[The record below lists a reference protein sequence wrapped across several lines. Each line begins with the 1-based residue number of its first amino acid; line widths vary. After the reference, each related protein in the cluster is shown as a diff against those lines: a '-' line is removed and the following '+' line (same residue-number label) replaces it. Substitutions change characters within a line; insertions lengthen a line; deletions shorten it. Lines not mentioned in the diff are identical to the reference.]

1 MSQQKMQCGGVH
13 SLRTRV
19 TAGLVAG
26 VTAFAGL
33 GISAQA
39 APARE
44 AKAPVGASQTAAPH
58 IKTVTGYMSSTDQWH
73 TKIFTKKDLVA
84 HPKGSIVV
92 IPGAVSY
99 THLRAHETM

>member
-73 TKIFTKKDLVA
+73 TKIFTKKDLVLSLIHISEPTRRLSRSRMPSSA
-84 HPKGSIVV
+84 
-92 IPGAVSY
+92 
-99 THLRAHETM
+99 

>member
-44 AKAPVGASQTAAPH
+44 AKAPVGALSLIH
-58 IKTVTGYMSSTDQWH
+58 I
-73 TKIFTKKDLVA
+73 
-84 HPKGSIVV
+84 
-92 IPGAVSY
+92 
-99 THLRAHETM
+99 